1 MTTQPQVQSVRR
13 SGNAVE
19 LDLHVPAALSYF
31 PGHFP
36 RFAMLPGVVQLDW
49 AIALAREYLALRGV
63 FRKLAGLKFQHPI
76 LPGAQV
82 TLSLE
87 QPANGEIVFAY
98 TSAAAGVIEKDLR
111 SPAPVP
117 GTARTCSAGRIVF
130 GPSGSDPGE

>member
-1 MTTQPQVQSVRR
+1 MTTRPEVLAVRR

-19 LDLHVPAALSYF
+19 LDLQVPVTLAYF
-31 PGHFP
+31 PSHFP

-49 AIALAREYLALRGV
+49 AIALAREHLALRGA

-76 LPGAQV
+76 LPGTNV

-98 TSAAAGVIEKDLR
+98 VSAAM
-111 SPAPVP
+111 P
-117 GTARTCSAGRIVF
+117 CSGGRIVF
-130 GPSGSDPGE
+130 GLPADDPGE